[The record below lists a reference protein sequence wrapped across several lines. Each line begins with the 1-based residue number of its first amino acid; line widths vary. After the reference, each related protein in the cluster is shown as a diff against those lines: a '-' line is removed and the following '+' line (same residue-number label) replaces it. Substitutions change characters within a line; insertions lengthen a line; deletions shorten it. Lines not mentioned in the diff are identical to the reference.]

1 MKKHVH
7 EKVRGYT
14 SHQSNERKDA
24 KKSIAKFVVKNIIK
38 DGMSIFLD
46 AGSTVHHVGLC
57 LFDSKLSG
65 LTIMTNNMLIF
76 DTFTKRSKEMSDLGN
91 VLALTGGVYNQNHE
105 ALFGQ
110 TAELVLTN
118 FNPVV
123 VIIGASGF
131 MVEKSEKTKGNQQ
144 GAFHHDLV
152 SEVVTKKAIVTTRTV
167 DRVIVCDFSKIGVWD
182 ASCFS
187 TIQNLSKNARKCTIV
202 TSCVPQFEDK
212 DKHKYYEDLYRET
225 ADELK
230 RSNNKDVIM
239 VRVDNDGNP
248 VG

>member
-1 MKKHVH
+1 
-7 EKVRGYT
+7 
-14 SHQSNERKDA
+14 
-24 KKSIAKFVVKNIIK
+24 
-38 DGMSIFLD
+38 
-46 AGSTVHHVGLC
+46 
-57 LFDSKLSG
+57 
-65 LTIMTNNMLIF
+65 MTNNMLIF
-76 DTFTKRSKEMSDLGN
+76 DTFTKRSKEMSELGN

-110 TAELVLTN
+110 TAERVLTN
-118 FNPVV
+118 FNRGV

-167 DRVIVCDFSKIGVWD
+167 DRVIVCDFSKIGIWD

-202 TSCVPQFEDK
+202 TSSVPQFENDENK
-212 DKHKYYEDLYRET
+212 HKYDENKHKYYEDLYRET
-225 ADELK
+225 DDELK
-230 RSNNKDVIM
+230 RTKIKDVIM
-239 VRVDNDGNP
+239 VRVDNNGNP
-248 VG
+248 VE